1 MPLFTENTNPNNQ
14 TNPSAND
21 STQTNQNSNQPNNQ
35 NQGPQPFSK
44 PTTGLFSL
52 PPAVMNIVPW
62 IPLMLEMTTGQKI
75 PQMSGTMGEI
85 QQSLQQIQFG
95 LTQVVNN
102 QNSLN
107 QRLIALETKLLE
119 VQSSANNL
127 TNQFKSLRLTHTKEQ
142 KQIEYNPPQLEENQE
157 NY

>member
-1 MPLFTENTNPNNQ
+1 MPLFTENTNSNNQ

-35 NQGPQPFSK
+35 NQGPPPFSK

-62 IPLMLEMTTGQKI
+62 IPLLLEMTTGQKI
-75 PQMSGTMGEI
+75 PQMTGTLGEI
-85 QQSLQQIQFG
+85 QQSIQQIQFS

-102 QNSLN
+102 QNSLH
-107 QRLIALETKLLE
+107 QRLIALET
-119 VQSSANNL
+119 SANNL
-127 TNQFKSLRLTHTKEQ
+127 THQFKSLRLTHIKEQ
-142 KQIEYNPPQLEENQE
+142 KQIEYNPNQQLENQE
-157 NY
+157 DY

>member
-1 MPLFTENTNPNNQ
+1 MPLFTENTNPHNQ
-14 TNPSAND
+14 TNSNATQN
-21 STQTNQNSNQPNNQ
+21 STPTNQNSNQQNNQ
-35 NQGPQPFSK
+35 NQGSQPFSK

-62 IPLMLEMTTGQKI
+62 IPLLLEMTTGQKI
-75 PQMSGTMGEI
+75 PQMTGTLGEI

-102 QNSLN
+102 QQSLN

-142 KQIEYNPPQLEENQE
+142 KQIEYNPPHLEENQD
-157 NY
+157 Y